1 MSKNI
6 ENKDSFS
13 QQVSNKLSGFEM
25 QVRPEVWDGIA
36 QQLQQKPRKN
46 NRKIMMWWIS
56 SGIAASIALFL
67 VFRTYNI
74 FDVQTYVAQNV
85 KESNT
90 PNVNAEVSTFTPEQ
104 NITNSAVHSTIKSC
118 NIS

>member
-74 FDVQTYVAQNV
+74 LPIWIQRAV
-85 KESNT
+85 KIVPASCPKT
-90 PNVNAEVSTFTPEQ
+90 ASSPGIIASCQVRK
-104 NITNSAVHSTIKSC
+104 NIRPKTIL
-118 NIS
+118 